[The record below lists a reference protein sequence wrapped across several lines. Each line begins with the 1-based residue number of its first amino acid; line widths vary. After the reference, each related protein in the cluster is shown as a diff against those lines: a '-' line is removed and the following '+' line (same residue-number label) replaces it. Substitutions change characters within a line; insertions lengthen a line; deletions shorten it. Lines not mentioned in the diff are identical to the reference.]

1 MNGIKQFFSQTS
13 NVLYSLIAVN
23 AVLFLLNIKM
33 PLLSVNIDLTHLVGA
48 IFSHASFGH
57 LFFNM
62 FGLYVFGSLLV
73 RTLKPWQFLLLY
85 LVSGIIGNL
94 IFIAFF
100 QDQYYVLL
108 GASGAVFGVM
118 IVAAML
124 EPDQRFMLIFLP
136 FMPLKIKTL
145 VVVYTIVELLSQ
157 ASGSSSGTAH
167 LAHLGGILGG
177 YIFAEIFLRREIR
190 WQPFG
195 FLKKKTGN
203 GFNKTQNNFDDKDR
217 KNVIFDMPFPKPV
230 QQKEFDYLLD
240 KVSQEG
246 INSLTPEELARLRLA
261 REQIIYQQKFKN
273 NGDKK

>member
-1 MNGIKQFFSQTS
+1 MNDLKQFFSQTI

-33 PLLSVNIDLTHLVGA
+33 PLLSFDINFTHLVGA
-48 IFSHASFGH
+48 IFSHANFGH

-62 FGLYVFGSLLV
+62 FGLYVFGTLLV
-73 RTLKPWQFLLLY
+73 RTLKSWQFLLLY
-85 LVSGIIGNL
+85 LVSGIVGNL
-94 IFIAFF
+94 VFIAFF
-100 QDQYYVLL
+100 QGQHYVLL
-108 GASGAVFGVM
+108 GASGAVFGIM
-118 IVAAML
+118 TVAAMI

-136 FMPLKIKTL
+136 FMPLKTKTL
-145 VVVYTIVELLSQ
+145 VVVYTILELLSQ

-190 WQPFG
+190 WEPLA
-195 FLKKKTGN
+195 FLKKKKN
-203 GFNKTQNNFDDKDR
+203 GGSFKFEGKNSD
-217 KNVIFDMPFPKPV
+217 NVIFDMPFPKPV